1 MGGSDVVWCFY
12 LNRKTIIAITIIITF
27 NFIVIVIVIDFF
39 YFGLFERF
47 QHLIVVR
54 LLFIQSLIPNT
65 LYWNNS

>member
-39 YFGLFERF
+39 YFG
-47 QHLIVVR
+47 
-54 LLFIQSLIPNT
+54 
-65 LYWNNS
+65 